1 MSTANRSPSILLTG
15 IFLVFDALVW
25 LAVPFQLLIIVP
37 RFHRSFD
44 SLGMKLPY
52 ATEAVF
58 SISTWF
64 ADYGQVIAPVFLL
77 AFVALVGGGFICR
90 ARGLSPFL
98 LWFLATMGAALLL
111 NVIVVLAIQMP
122 LAALL
127 EGLSK

>member
-1 MSTANRSPSILLTG
+1 LA
-15 IFLVFDALVW
+15 FDALVW

-37 RFHRSFD
+37 KFHRSFD

-58 SISTWF
+58 SISKWF
-64 ADYGQVIAPVFLL
+64 VDYGQVTAPIFLL
-77 AFVALVGGGFICR
+77 AFLALVGGAFICR

-98 LWFLATMGAALLL
+98 LWFLATMSAAILL

-122 LAALL
+122 LASLL